1 MLGHKV
7 LDTHAVVIHQG
18 VPRMLAAAC
27 TACGL
32 LCVPRLL
39 RCSRCG
45 NGRFT
50 ASPLDPV
57 GVLYAFSEVAVA
69 PKGWTVPYRVGYVDM
84 RAGIRLFA
92 RLAFDLNVAR
102 PGLQVELQVKPCQG
116 QAGHYYYQFI
126 EAQASGSDPACAQS
140 VDMPGAPEGVST

>member
-7 LDTHAVVIHQG
+7 LDTNAVIIHQG

-27 TACGL
+27 AACGL

-50 ASPLDPV
+50 ASPLDPA

-92 RLAFDLNVAR
+92 RLAFDLNVAHA
-102 PGLQVELQVKPCQG
+102 GLAVELQVKPCPG
-116 QAGHYYYQFI
+116 QAGRYYYQFI
-126 EAQASGSDPACAQS
+126 EAQAHAQS
-140 VDMPGAPEGVST
+140 VDALGAPEGVST

>member
-7 LDTHAVVIHQG
+7 LDTNAVVVHQG

-27 TACGL
+27 AACGL

-45 NGRFT
+45 NARFT
-50 ASPLDPV
+50 ARPLHPA

-69 PKGWTVPYRVGYVDM
+69 PKGWTVPYLVGYVDM

-92 RLAFDLNVAR
+92 RLAFDVGVAR
-102 PGLQVELQVKPCQG
+102 PGLAVALQLQPCPG
-116 QAGHYYYQFI
+116 LAGRYYYQFA
-126 EAQASGSDPACAQS
+126 EAQALDAEPACAQGLGTS
-140 VDMPGAPEGVST
+140 DATGEGAP

>member
-27 TACGL
+27 AACGL

-45 NGRFT
+45 NARFT
-50 ASPLDPV
+50 ARPLDPG

-69 PKGWTVPYRVGYVDM
+69 PKGWTVPYLVGYVDM

-92 RLAFDLNVAR
+92 RLAFDVGVAR
-102 PGLQVELQVKPCQG
+102 PGLAVALQLQPCPG
-116 QAGHYYYQFI
+116 QAGRYHYHFI
-126 EAQASGSDPACAQS
+126 EVQASDAEPADAQGLGLW
-140 VDMPGAPEGVST
+140 GAPEGVSP